1 MTLPE
6 YSAAWLRSHDKLMLE
21 LKTLFDRHWLDVLE
35 ETFNYEDYAAL
46 QSDLYRQH
54 VAEAD
59 RLWREYNG

>member
-6 YSAAWLRSHDKLMLE
+6 YSAAWLRSHDKLMRG
-21 LKTLFDRHWLDVLE
+21 LKQLFDEYWHVVMSGD
-35 ETFNYEDYAAL
+35 FNYEDYAAL

-54 VAEAD
+54 VADAD